1 MYVDHIFIKERDK
14 LLIVNNVISQFP
26 WSAYTVI
33 LHINY
38 CYPFLPNLL
47 NGYKTKLLLNIFI
60 VNLTLNADDS

>member
-1 MYVDHIFIKERDK
+1 MDVDHIFIKERDK

-26 WSAYTVI
+26 WSAYTAI

-47 NGYKTKLLLNIFI
+47 KG
-60 VNLTLNADDS
+60 